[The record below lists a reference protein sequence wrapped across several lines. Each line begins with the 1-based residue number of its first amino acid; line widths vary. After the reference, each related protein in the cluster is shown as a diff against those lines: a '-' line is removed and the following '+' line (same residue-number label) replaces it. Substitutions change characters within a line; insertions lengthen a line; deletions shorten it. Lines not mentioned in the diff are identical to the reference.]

1 MEFNEKLQELRKQ
14 RKITQQQLA
23 DAIYVSRTAISK
35 WESGRGFPNIDSLKS
50 IAAYFNVT
58 VDELL
63 STEEAIK
70 IADESQKQ
78 TVNNYRTLVFGF
90 LDLGAALLL
99 FLPLFAIR
107 DGDIVVG
114 GSLFFLSGMTEY
126 IRLAFFSLIVTTVLF
141 GCLILLAP
149 KMRILDTG
157 KLHVI
162 SLVLGAVCLSL
173 FILTL
178 QPYAAIFSF
187 FILMI
192 KTIFMFYRR

>member
-141 GCLILLAP
+141 GCLPCPPWAISGARVGLKRVRCRKFWPAP
-149 KMRILDTG
+149 WKMYG
-157 KLHVI
+157 S
-162 SLVLGAVCLSL
+162 SLVWADSSLPVPMPVPGLCPTAV
-173 FILTL
+173 
-178 QPYAAIFSF
+178 
-187 FILMI
+187 
-192 KTIFMFYRR
+192 